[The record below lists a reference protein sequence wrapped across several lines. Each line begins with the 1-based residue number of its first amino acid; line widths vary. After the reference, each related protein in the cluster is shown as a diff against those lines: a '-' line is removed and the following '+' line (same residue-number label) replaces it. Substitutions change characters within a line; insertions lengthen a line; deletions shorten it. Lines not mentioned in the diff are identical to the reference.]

1 MPHTKYARWPAAGG
15 TAGAAARAVSA
26 ALYAV
31 LTTLALLCAA
41 AAQGQTGDERRLSP
55 LSALDRQYMD
65 AQRARIN
72 ELTLLEYGGRCCRR
86 EAELAYLQR
95 LLDDRVITGQ
105 DIEELQAMGI
115 LLGDLLASELDL
127 HWTVYED
134 ARGRSRALQYG
145 ETDNFLFPA
154 TMISRRRRAG
164 DETPVIEI
172 YRRAVESMEKARPPL
187 PFENRK

>member
-1 MPHTKYARWPAAGG
+1 MPHSKNARQAPAEGGAAPALAG
-15 TAGAAARAVSA
+15 TAF
-26 ALYAV
+26 ALATALV
-31 LTTLALLCAA
+31 LLCAA
-41 AAQGQTGDERRLSP
+41 AAQAQNGDERRLSP

-86 EAELAYLQR
+86 ETELAYLQR
-95 LLDDRVITGQ
+95 LLDDRVVTGE

-127 HWTVYED
+127 HWTVFED

-145 ETDNFLFPA
+145 DTENFLFPV

-164 DETPVIEI
+164 DETPVVAI
-172 YRRAVESMEKARPPL
+172 YRRAVETMEKARPPL
-187 PFENRK
+187 PFEDRK